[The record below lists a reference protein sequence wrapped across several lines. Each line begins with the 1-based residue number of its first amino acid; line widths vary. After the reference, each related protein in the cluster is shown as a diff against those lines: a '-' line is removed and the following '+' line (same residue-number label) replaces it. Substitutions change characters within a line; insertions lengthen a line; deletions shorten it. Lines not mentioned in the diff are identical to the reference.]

1 MRLKFIEYIINAACC
16 ECRCDATREA
26 DRSFIAIFTRFSNP
40 GRGAQPSIGI
50 SPTTSPPRLRVLS
63 LHRTIG
69 DSFLEN
75 IRARAI
81 YLKRRKID
89 ETMLLLAR
97 KGCFAYATWN
107 FQWKRIKPQWKSW
120 FPHFPG
126 AAPLPANS
134 VESGGKGNGIS
145 RSSLSFYLSYP
156 PPNPASPPL
165 WNIPPTP
172 SCNLAPSKRASTFPS
187 AALAVSL

>member
-1 MRLKFIEYIINAACC
+1 MRRVANA
-16 ECRCDATREA
+16 DATRRA
-26 DRSFIAIFTRFSNP
+26 KQIARLSRSSRDSRTQGKGHNHDRNIPDDVSST
-40 GRGAQPSIGI
+40 
-50 SPTTSPPRLRVLS
+50 LS
-63 LHRTIG
+63 LHRTLD
-69 DSFLEN
+69 DSFFEN

-81 YLKRRKID
+81 CLKRQKLRKIKQCCYSQERD
-89 ETMLLLAR
+89 T
-97 KGCFAYATWN
+97 FAYATWN
-107 FQWKRIKPQWKSW
+107 FQWKQIKPQWKSW

-126 AAPLPANS
+126 DAPLPANS